1 MYSNNVS
8 SANGAGAG
16 TGGTYQAQEDSCRE
30 DSPKGAAKTSNISP
44 MMIVAGLGFAA
55 GATYLLSRLIS
66 SLNEVSQLQGSPQAS
81 GSTNSRRPNR
91 PLTTVDH
98 FNRLSDERLREFK
111 ERVVDNLK
119 ILGFT
124 VEKPTEDIFPGST
137 REEIRQRINAKFK
150 KAALVLHPD
159 KCPGRDDSFKMAANA
174 RDDLLRRLSG
184 PEVQTGFRVPRGS
197 GS

>member
-1 MYSNNVS
+1 MHSNNVS
-8 SANGAGAG
+8 SANGASAG

-66 SLNEVSQLQGSPQAS
+66 SLNEVSQSQESPQAS
-81 GSTNSRRPNR
+81 GSRRPDR

-124 VEKPTEDIFPGST
+124 VEKPTEDIFSGST

-184 PEVQTGFRVPRGS
+184 PDVQTGFRVPKGS